1 MSTVT
6 DFDRLTFTVFLA
18 AGLHAA
24 AIFGVVFT
32 REPPEPAP
40 RTLEV
45 TIAQFASDAPPED
58 ADFLAQHDQRGSGTL
73 DERRDL
79 TTTEAAEIP
88 DLQVRQTQ
96 PEIPLPPLAASAA
109 LPEQADPLQQS
120 ETSEAPVPSD
130 ATPEKP
136 LDTQTLVERF
146 RELASLDARLDAQRQ
161 DFARKPRV
169 RRLTSVSTRRTVD
182 AYYMANWRRRIERIG
197 TDIYQAGAHRKRLF
211 GSLRMLVTILPD
223 GSLKKISVL
232 ESSGH
237 AMLDETAVRIVER
250 AAPYAPFPEEMRRE
264 VDELE
269 IIRTFQFRSR
279 GMFESS

>member
-1 MSTVT
+1 MNTVT
-6 DFDRLTFTVFLA
+6 DLDRLSFTVFLA

-24 AIFGVVFT
+24 VIFGVAFT
-32 REPPEPAP
+32 REPADPAP

-45 TIAQFASDAPPED
+45 TLAQFASAAPPEE
-58 ADFLAQHDQRGSGTL
+58 ADFLAQLDQRGSGTL
-73 DERRDL
+73 QERSDL
-79 TTTEAAEIP
+79 TTTEIAEIP
-88 DLQVRQTQ
+88 DLEVRQTQ
-96 PEIPLPPLAASAA
+96 PEPPMPTMAAEESPPSEPDALLQARVTREPEPSA
-109 LPEQADPLQQS
+109 
-120 ETSEAPVPSD
+120 ETPRE
-130 ATPEKP
+130 P
-136 LDTQTLVERF
+136 LDAQTLVERF

-161 DFARKPRV
+161 DFARKPRI

-197 TDIYQAGAHRKRLF
+197 TDIYQAGAHRERLF

-223 GSLKKISVL
+223 GTLKRISVL

-279 GMFESS
+279 GLFESS